1 MTLIECTFTS
11 NSASGSGGGLYNEE
25 CSANLFNCTFTS
37 NSASKSGGGLYNG
50 ADAAP
55 TLIKCTFTSNSTG
68 GNGGGIYNYDSSP
81 TIKDCIISENS
92 AIENGGGM
100 NNNDSDPKVTN
111 CIIMG
116 NYAGWS
122 GGAIFCQDSD
132 PEIANCKITEN
143 FCEASGA
150 GICGVG
156 DFPVIKNCL
165 IANNDGY
172 FSGAAASVYGCY
184 MTIINCTVAD
194 NNARHTYLA
203 TGGIY
208 CWQGDAKIINTIVW
222 NNNSSP
228 NNQIEFF
235 DGYEVCTVT
244 YSDIQIED
252 SNLVWEGT
260 GNLNDDPLFAAPES
274 GDYHLKSTAGRW
286 AQILDSTADLNDD
299 DVVNWLD
306 LGIFIDYWLYTG
318 EEIYIELYR
327 EESIDFKDFAV
338 LASNWLEAGL
348 LDADF
353 DESSF
358 VDCIDLGIF
367 TEYWL
372 DTGREIPVDLYYE
385 ALINFKDYAVLALDW
400 LHTGWVYSDTETSP
414 CIDAGNPAYDYTVE
428 PEPNGERIN
437 MGAYGNTKFASKSP
451 Y

>member
-1 MTLIECTFTS
+1 
-11 NSASGSGGGLYNEE
+11 
-25 CSANLFNCTFTS
+25 
-37 NSASKSGGGLYNG
+37 
-50 ADAAP
+50 
-55 TLIKCTFTSNSTG
+55 
-68 GNGGGIYNYDSSP
+68 
-81 TIKDCIISENS
+81 
-92 AIENGGGM
+92 
-100 NNNDSDPKVTN
+100 
-111 CIIMG
+111 MG

-122 GGAIFCQDSD
+122 GGAIFCQDKD
-132 PEIANCKITEN
+132 AEIVNCTITEN

-150 GICGVG
+150 GICGVAG
-156 DFPVIKNCL
+156 FPVIKNCL
-165 IANNDGY
+165 ITKNDGY

-235 DGYEVCTVT
+235 DGYETCTIT

-286 AQILDSTADLNDD
+286 EQILDSTADLKDD

-306 LGIFIDYWLYTG
+306 LEIFIDYWLYAG
-318 EEIYIELYR
+318 AEIDIDLYR
-327 EESIDFKDFAV
+327 EESIDFKDFVV

-358 VDCIDLGIF
+358 VDCNDLGIF
-367 TEYWL
+367 TQYWL

-400 LHTGWVYSDTETSP
+400 LHTGWIYSDTETSP
-414 CIDAGNPAYDYTVE
+414 CIDAGSPVYDYTVE
-428 PEPNGERIN
+428 PEPNGDRIN
-437 MGAYGNTKFASKSP
+437 MGTYGNTKYASKSP